1 MPFRQFSYFKILF
14 HSGRNIK
21 VQFIIFITFII
32 VIQTNVLRQRE
43 GQDVKDSPWRLV
55 ILGVVVVV
63 GLRTEAEDETLK
75 FCRLKAHSDL
85 RNSHVNLLSKIENSL
100 TAHILGVR

>member
-1 MPFRQFSYFKILF
+1 MPFRQFSSFKILF

-55 ILGVVVVV
+55 ILGVVVV

-75 FCRLKAHSDL
+75 FGRLKAHSDL
-85 RNSHVNLLSKIENSL
+85 RKSHAFTQLDREFSSWLRFSH
-100 TAHILGVR
+100 A